1 MDVDPSAVPYLKL
14 AALHD
19 TDAKS
24 LTLFALNRHLGEA
37 LPLEV
42 KAEGF
47 AGLALDH
54 ALTLHDADL
63 KAVNTKEDPDR
74 IKPSP
79 LQGVVVDPSGIRASL
94 PPASWS
100 VIRVKHAA

>member
-1 MDVDPSAVPYLKL
+1 MPYLKL
-14 AALHD
+14 AAVHD
-19 TDAKS
+19 ADAKS
-24 LTLFALNRHLGEA
+24 LTLFALNRHLHEG

-63 KAVNTKEDPDR
+63 KAVNTTEDPDR
-74 IKPSP
+74 IKPSR
-79 LQGVVVDPSGIRASL
+79 LESVAVGPSGIRASL

-100 VIRVKHAA
+100 VIRVKNAA